1 MNIRNKFILKLN
13 INDVDSTIK
22 ELLIKYLKFYILEHK
37 LKMEVQLWYDS
48 SVQDEKYCINLFN
61 SIKSELDNILEIKLF
76 NYYPST
82 FVWFN
87 IINKN
92 FVIKDHYYKFIST
105 YNNNDELINSIFMFF
120 SYISATLNK

>member
-61 SIKSELDNILEIKLF
+61 SIKNELDNILEIKLF